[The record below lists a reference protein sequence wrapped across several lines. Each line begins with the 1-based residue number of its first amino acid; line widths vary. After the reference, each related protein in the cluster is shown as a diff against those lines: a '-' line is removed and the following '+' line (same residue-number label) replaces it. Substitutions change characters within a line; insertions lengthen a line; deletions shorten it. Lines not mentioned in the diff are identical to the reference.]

1 MRPVV
6 NNEALRLFRRHQHLA
21 HGGQVQDS
29 VYQIEE
35 GWAYQYC
42 VLPDGRRQITAL
54 FLPGD
59 YCEAHWLLAGRAEY
73 SIQALTDV
81 KASEIALDT
90 VHSRP
95 GGVTK
100 QLLAGVTQTLNRQA
114 EWIVN
119 LGRRSAAE
127 RLGSL
132 FFELY
137 QRLAAV
143 DRVVANRC
151 TIPLT
156 QQDIADVVGLTPV
169 HVNRVLSDMR
179 RRGIVEFSGKA
190 LVVPN
195 PEQLLQLAMA

>member
-1 MRPVV
+1 MTPAPST
-6 NNEALRLFRRHQHLA
+6 EPLRFFKRHQHLA
-21 HGGQVQDS
+21 HGGELQDRI
-29 VYQIEE
+29 YRIEE
-35 GWAYQYC
+35 GWAYRYC

-59 YCEAHWLLAGRAEY
+59 YCEAHWLLAGRAEHP
-73 SIQALTDV
+73 IQAITDLM
-81 KASEIALDT
+81 ASEILLESIHT
-90 VHSRP
+90 QS
-95 GGVTK
+95 GGMVAK
-100 QLLAGVTQTLNRQA
+100 LLAAVTQTLNRQS

-127 RLGSL
+127 RLGAL

-137 QRLAAV
+137 QRLSAV

-179 RRGIVEFSGKA
+179 KRGIVEFSGRA
-190 LVVPN
+190 LVVPS
-195 PEQLLQLAMA
+195 PEQLLTLCAA